1 MFIAK
6 NLELHFNNQ
15 TIFDNVSFNV
25 NSDQR
30 IGLVGRNGSGKTTLL
45 KVIAGQQKLDSG
57 KIEIQKDK
65 KIAYLPQ
72 NVVLLSDKSVL
83 NEALNTFDN
92 LGNKIK
98 EFNKLE
104 SVLDQS
110 DVKTLEQYSLLQI
123 DLQEHDYNKKITET
137 KKILLGLG
145 FLEEQLENKVDTLSV
160 GWKMRLVLA
169 KLLLQNAD
177 FYLFDEPTN
186 HLDIIAKDWFLDFL
200 KNADFG
206 FMLVCHDRYF
216 LDQLCE
222 EIYEVR
228 LGGLG
233 IFTGNYS
240 AYLEQKRHYEELL
253 EKKYVE
259 QQKFLKKEKEL
270 IDRFRASATKAKMVQ
285 SRLRALEKIEII
297 KLEPKLQTMRV
308 SLSNVERSGSIV
320 LDVKDVSKSF
330 GDNNIFNNVS
340 FQVERGEKV
349 AIVAPNGKGK
359 STLLNIVMG
368 KLKNEAG
375 SFEFGHNVLPAFF
388 EQDQNKS
395 LNPRNNLLQEAESAC
410 KTSEQ
415 RQRVRGF
422 LGAFLFSGDDVEKR
436 VGVLSG
442 GEKNRLAMVK
452 VLLQNANFLLLDEPT
467 NHLDIESKEVLLNV
481 LKKYEGTILFVSH
494 DRDFLNNLATD
505 IIDLQKNSA
514 HKYEGNYDSFL
525 IQKDFQESIFVQN
538 KLENQKIEKEKT
550 VKNNTQ
556 DYETRKKIRNLESK
570 IERLEKSLAVMTKEF
585 ESLVYGTEKYQE
597 TFDEIKKIEK
607 ELRETLILWESLSN

>member
-72 NVVLLSDKSVL
+72 NVVLLSDKSIL

-92 LGNKIK
+92 LGDKIK

-104 SVLDQS
+104 SILDQG
-110 DVKTLEQYSLLQI
+110 DVKILEQYSLLQI
-123 DLQEHDYNKKITET
+123 DLQENDYNKKIIET

-145 FLEEQLENKVDTLSV
+145 FLEEQLENRVDSLSV

-186 HLDIIAKDWFLDFL
+186 HLDLIAKDWFLDFL
-200 KNADFG
+200 KNSDFG

-222 EIYEVR
+222 QIYEVR
-228 LGGLG
+228 LGNLG

-240 AYLEQKRHYEELL
+240 SYLEQKRHNEELL
-253 EKKYVE
+253 EKKYIE

-297 KLEPKLQTMRV
+297 KLEPKLQTMRI
-308 SLSNVERSGSIV
+308 SLPKVERSGSIV

-340 FQVERGEKV
+340 FQIERGEKV

-368 KLKNEAG
+368 KLQSESG
-375 SFEFGHNVLPAFF
+375 SFEFGYNVLPAFF
-388 EQDQNKS
+388 EQDQNKT
-395 LNPRNNLLQEAESAC
+395 LNLRNDVLQEAESAC

-415 RQRVRGF
+415 RQRVRGL

-481 LKKYEGTILFVSH
+481 LKKYDGTILFVSH

-505 IIDLQKNSA
+505 IIDLQKKSA
-514 HKYEGNYDSFL
+514 YKYEGNYDSFL
-525 IQKDFQESIFVQN
+525 VQKDFQESLFIQN
-538 KLENQKIEKEKT
+538 KLENQNEEEKKV

-556 DYETRKKIRNLESK
+556 DYETRKKIRNLENK
-570 IERLEKSLAVMTKEF
+570 IEKLEKSLVIMTKEF
-585 ESLVYGTEKYQE
+585 EVLVYGTERYQE
-597 TFDEIKKIEK
+597 TFDEIKRMEK
-607 ELRETLILWESLSN
+607 ELSEALSLWEKLSK